1 MDDQDQTS
9 QDGAAQQPTPKY
21 GSPAG
26 QHPHVPGHDPL
37 GSGMPR
43 LPEPLQGFASA
54 TASPSDDTSGGD
66 ATGDDDAAPLLEED
80 APLGGDE
87 NTEEQLT
94 ADTAVERDALKS
106 LDPDDTPA

>member
-1 MDDQDQTS
+1 MNEQER
-9 QDGAAQQPTPKY
+9 TPKY
-21 GSPAG
+21 GSPDG

-43 LPEPLQGFASA
+43 QPEFRQAQP
-54 TASPSDDTSGGD
+54 TASTGSSTGADD
-66 ATGDDDAAPLLEED
+66 D

-87 NTEEQLT
+87 NTEDQLT
-94 ADTAVERDALKS
+94 ADTAVERDALKA

>member
-1 MDDQDQTS
+1 MNEQER
-9 QDGAAQQPTPKY
+9 TPKY
-21 GSPAG
+21 GSPDG

-43 LPEPLQGFASA
+43 QPEFRQAQP
-54 TASPSDDTSGGD
+54 TASTDSSP
-66 ATGDDDAAPLLEED
+66 ATGDSSPAADDD

-87 NTEEQLT
+87 NTEDELT
-94 ADTAVERDALKS
+94 ADTAVERDALKA

>member
-1 MDDQDQTS
+1 MNEQER
-9 QDGAAQQPTPKY
+9 TPKY
-21 GSPAG
+21 GSPDG

-43 LPEPLQGFASA
+43 QPEFRQAQP
-54 TASPSDDTSGGD
+54 TASTDSSTGGD
-66 ATGDDDAAPLLEED
+66 DD

-87 NTEEQLT
+87 NTEDQLT
-94 ADTAVERDALKS
+94 ADTAVERDALKA

>member
-1 MDDQDQTS
+1 MNDDARTPNPGPADS
-9 QDGAAQQPTPKY
+9 QR
-21 GSPAG
+21 
-26 QHPHVPGHDPL
+26 PHVPGHDPL

-43 LPEPLQGFASA
+43 QQESGKAQPSASA
-54 TASPSDDTSGGD
+54 DETDEPDPVGGDAALAPSDD
-66 ATGDDDAAPLLEED
+66 D

>member
-1 MDDQDQTS
+1 MNDQER
-9 QDGAAQQPTPKY
+9 TPKY
-21 GSPAG
+21 GSPDG

-43 LPEPLQGFASA
+43 QQEWPQADSTDDASPPDEAA
-54 TASPSDDTSGGD
+54 TADASRESAGAPADDG
-66 ATGDDDAAPLLEED
+66 

-87 NTEEQLT
+87 NTEDQLT

>member
-1 MDDQDQTS
+1 MNEQT
-9 QDGAAQQPTPKY
+9 PMY
-21 GSPAG
+21 GSPNG
-26 QHPHVPGHDPL
+26 QHPHVPGHDPM

-43 LPEPLQGFASA
+43 QREARQAQAVASGAASSEPV
-54 TASPSDDTSGGD
+54 DDHAPIGGD
-66 ATGDDDAAPLLEED
+66 K
-80 APLGGDE
+80 

>member
-1 MDDQDQTS
+1 MND
-9 QDGAAQQPTPKY
+9 PERTPKY
-21 GSPAG
+21 GSPDG

-43 LPEPLQGFASA
+43 QQEWAQAASSESA
-54 TASPSDDTSGGD
+54 DDASPPDESAAANASQEPAGDRADDG
-66 ATGDDDAAPLLEED
+66 

-87 NTEEQLT
+87 NTEDQLT

>member
-1 MDDQDQTS
+1 MNDQER
-9 QDGAAQQPTPKY
+9 TPKY
-21 GSPAG
+21 GSPDG

-43 LPEPLQGFASA
+43 QQDWRQAQPSDSAEDDASA
-54 TASPSDDTSGGD
+54 DASAD
-66 ATGDDDAAPLLEED
+66 APAPDSAPGDDG

>member
-1 MDDQDQTS
+1 MNEHER
-9 QDGAAQQPTPKY
+9 TPKY
-21 GSPAG
+21 GSPDG

-43 LPEPLQGFASA
+43 QPEFRQAQPTASA
-54 TASPSDDTSGGD
+54 DSSPASADSSPASGDSSPVADD
-66 ATGDDDAAPLLEED
+66 D

-87 NTEEQLT
+87 NTEDQLT
-94 ADTAVERDALKS
+94 ADTAVERDALKA

>member
-1 MDDQDQTS
+1 MNEHEQTP
-9 QDGAAQQPTPKY
+9 QY
-21 GSPAG
+21 GSSDG

-43 LPEPLQGFASA
+43 QQESRQAPPEASA
-54 TASPSDDTSGGD
+54 DDAGD
-66 ATGDDDAAPLLEED
+66 ASSPADDDS
-80 APLGGDE
+80 PLGGDE
-87 NTEEQLT
+87 NTEDQLT

>member
-1 MDDQDQTS
+1 MNEQT
-9 QDGAAQQPTPKY
+9 PMY
-21 GSPAG
+21 GSPDG

-37 GSGMPR
+37 GSGLPR
-43 LPEPLQGFASA
+43 QQEARQAQTEASA
-54 TASPSDDTSGGD
+54 DDTASEPVDD
-66 ATGDDDAAPLLEED
+66 D

-87 NTEEQLT
+87 NTEDQLT